1 MKSGLRHIF
10 FWVAYLF
17 YDTISTGSILDDF
30 ELAFS
35 RSFIHGILLAA
46 MVYLNLWLLYPNYF
60 KKRKIPQY
68 ILYSILLASLI
79 FMLRT
84 QIDVVMSKYTF
95 DESYQSSIYDPTR
108 KILENLI
115 EVELYPDYTYKL
127 DSLLVQRG
135 KSENIQ
141 EVNTA
146 IVARKEKVIQE
157 CLEGKPYERILDY
170 GSFYLIGM
178 FLGTGIVYAI
188 FSTLKLV
195 QDSYLRFEH
204 QQNYLRA
211 ENLRLRTQLNQ
222 HFLFNALTSIHH
234 RFQSIDDDAGKEMT
248 QDLKW
253 MIQYAIEK
261 CEKSEFVSLYDELVM
276 AEKYLGFHK
285 HLAGKFHFPEAAD
298 EHKKLG
304 LMPML
309 INPILENAIKHGN
322 LYKEDAYIK
331 FELASEEGFLCL
343 KLENSFEAQKTT
355 FAFPLKTGFGI
366 GLKNLKNRMR
376 LFYQEAGDFELVY
389 EKNEEEKVFRVQ
401 IKVPQVLMD
410 ATA

>member
-10 FWVAYLF
+10 FWIAYLF

-30 ELAFS
+30 NLAFS

-46 MVYLNLWLLYPNYF
+46 MVYLNLWVLYPIYF
-60 KKRKIPQY
+60 KQRKIPQY
-68 ILYSILLASLI
+68 ILYSFLLVSLT
-79 FMLRT
+79 FALRL
-84 QIDVVMSKYTF
+84 QIDVVMSNYTF
-95 DESYQSSIYDPTR
+95 DEEYESQIYDPTR
-108 KILENLI
+108 QILENLI
-115 EVELYPDYTYKL
+115 EVELYPSYTYQL

-135 KSENIQ
+135 QAPNTQ
-141 EVNTA
+141 EINEA
-146 IVARKEKVIQE
+146 IVARKEAVVQQ
-157 CLEGKPYERILDY
+157 CLKAKPYSRIWEY

-204 QQNYLRA
+204 QRKYLRA

-234 RFQSIDDDAGKEMT
+234 RFQTIEDAEGKEMT

-261 CEKSEFVSLYDELVM
+261 CEKSEFVSLHDELLM
-276 AEKYLGFHK
+276 AEKYLGFHSQRRGNIQFPAPRNE
-285 HLAGKFHFPEAAD
+285 HLEIA
-298 EHKKLG
+298 

-322 LYKEDAYIK
+322 LYKEEAFIQFDIK
-331 FELASEEGFLCL
+331 VQDEFLH
-343 KLENSFEAQKTT
+343 LEMTNSFEAAKNT
-355 FAFPLKTGFGI
+355 FAFPLRTGFGI
-366 GLKNLKNRMR
+366 GLKNLENRLR
-376 LFYQEAGDFELVY
+376 LFYQEVGEYELNY
-389 EKNEEEKVFRVQ
+389 GEDEAEKVFKVQ
-401 IKVPQVLMD
+401 IKLPYVEMKLTD
-410 ATA
+410 